1 MKDYKDIDDLLK
13 QSLSVNEA
21 PSIGLNVELKIK
33 MENQIEEN
41 KGISIWW
48 LPMTI
53 STCMSA
59 MAYILFKS
67 FMNAGYMQNLLII
80 LCGIT
85 AIFNIIMTIIG
96 TKYFELR
103 RGARVNI

>member
-1 MKDYKDIDDLLK
+1 MKDHKDIDDLLK
-13 QSLSVNEA
+13 KSLSLDAV

-59 MAYILFKS
+59 MAYILVKS
-67 FMNAGYMQNLLII
+67 FMNAGYMQSLLIV
-80 LCGIT
+80 LCIVT
-85 AIFNIIMTIIG
+85 SIFNIIITIVG